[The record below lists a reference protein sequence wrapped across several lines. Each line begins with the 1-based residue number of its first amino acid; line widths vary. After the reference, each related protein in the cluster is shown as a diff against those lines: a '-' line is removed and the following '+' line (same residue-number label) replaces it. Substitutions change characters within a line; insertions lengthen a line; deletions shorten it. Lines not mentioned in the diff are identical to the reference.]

1 MQHSQTVNTDTRD
14 LDAWVKRLWVSENQA
29 DYHHIRHIV
38 GHLLE
43 TSHSDWDPLQPS
55 CLDVADNLRTV
66 DADQVTLIAAL
77 LSSPNLFEHTDL
89 GTLERTYGKPI
100 ATLCDNMR
108 TLHHF
113 REKTQ
118 QNTDFS
124 QKQHAEQI
132 RRMLLAM
139 AKDVR
144 AVLIK
149 LAWHL
154 QYLRL
159 MARQDISYLHQ
170 SVARQTLDVF
180 APLANRLGISQFKW
194 ELEDLAFRFLE
205 PQQYRNIAKAL
216 ADTRLERENYIEHF
230 IGLIR
235 DKLDQAQI
243 KATIYGRPK
252 HLYSIWKKMQRKD
265 IDITHLYDLRAIRVI
280 VEDIHTCYEVL
291 DLVHEHWKHIP
302 EEWDDYIMNRKPN
315 GYQSIHTVVIG
326 PQGQHVEIQIRTAEM
341 HQLAEMGV
349 AAHWRY
355 KEGGRH
361 DRALERVITS
371 LRRLLDND
379 VEDGELLENF
389 HTELFSDRVFVLT
402 PKGRV
407 IDLVKGAT
415 PIDFA
420 YAIHTDIGHRCQ
432 GAKVNGT
439 IVPLNYELTNG
450 EQIEI
455 LTGKEARP
463 KMNWLN
469 ETLGYARSSRTRQ
482 KINHWFRQQDH
493 EKNHQEGQAILER
506 EKHLL
511 NLPKLNIAELTQQ
524 FGRQSEREFL
534 IALGRGDISE
544 RQVANALLR
553 SRSNAIQ
560 FRKIKKKP
568 TAQPKTG
575 NIIVGGV
582 GDLYTQVAR
591 CCQPVHGENI
601 IGYITQGRGV
611 SVHRA
616 DCSNIAHLPEEQK
629 HRLIEVSWGDSQN
642 DYAVDVLISGYNQP
656 GMLRDVADVLARQQ
670 INIITISSRSMDEQE
685 VALVDLTIQIQDMV
699 HLSDILER
707 LMQLPSVTD
716 VQRKV

>member
-1 MQHSQTVNTDTRD
+1 MQHSQTINMSARD

-29 DYHHIRHIV
+29 DFHHIRHIIEE
-38 GHLLE
+38 LMELSL
-43 TSHSDWDPLQPS
+43 TQTDPLQPNA
-55 CLDVADNLRTV
+55 LDVAENLRSV
-66 DADQVTLIAAL
+66 EADQTTLLAAL
-77 LSSPNLFEHTDL
+77 LSSPALANYTDL
-89 GTLERTYGKPI
+89 AEVEQTYGRSV
-100 ATLCDNMR
+100 ATLCENML

-113 REKTQ
+113 RENTQ
-118 QNTDFS
+118 NNADLS
-124 QKQHAEQI
+124 QKEQAEQV

-139 AKDVR
+139 IKDVR

-149 LAWHL
+149 LSWHL

-159 MARQDISYLHQ
+159 LARQEINYQHQ
-170 SVARQTLDVF
+170 IVARQTLDIF

-205 PQQYRNIAKAL
+205 PEQYRNIAKSL
-216 ADTRLERENYIEHF
+216 ADTRLERENYIENF
-230 IGLIR
+230 ITLIR
-235 DKLDQAQI
+235 EMINKTHI
-243 KATIYGRPK
+243 KASIYGRPK
-252 HLYSIWKKMQRKD
+252 HIYSIWKKMQRKVVD
-265 IDITHLYDLRAIRVI
+265 INHLYDLRAIRII
-280 VEDIHTCYEVL
+280 VEDIATCYEVL
-291 DLVHEHWKHIP
+291 GMVYERWEHIP
-302 EEWDDYIMNRKPN
+302 EERDDYIVKPKPN

-326 PQGQHVEIQIRTAEM
+326 PQGCHVEIQIRTAEM

-361 DRALERVITS
+361 DRTLERVIAS

-432 GAKVNGT
+432 GAKVNGA
-439 IVPLNYELTNG
+439 IVPLNYELNNG
-450 EQIEI
+450 EQVEI

-469 ETLGYARSSRTRQ
+469 ETLGYVRSSRTRQ
-482 KINHWFRQQDH
+482 KINHWFRQQNH
-493 EKNHQEGQAILER
+493 EKNYQEGQAILER

-511 NLPKLNIAELTQQ
+511 NLPKLSLAELVQQ
-524 FGRQSEREFL
+524 FSRQNERDFL
-534 IALGRGDISE
+534 IALGRGDISQ
-544 RQVANALLR
+544 RQLSDTLIR
-553 SRSNAIQ
+553 SRSSEIH
-560 FRKIKKKP
+560 FRKVKKKP
-568 TAQPKTG
+568 SAKSSDV
-575 NIIVGGV
+575 IVRGV
-582 GDLYTQVAR
+582 GDLYTQIAQ
-591 CCQPVHGENI
+591 CCQPVQGDAI
-601 IGYITQGRGV
+601 IGYITQGRGI
-611 SVHRA
+611 SVHRS
-616 DCSNIAHLPEEQK
+616 DCPNITHLSKEQK
-629 HRLIEVSWGDSQN
+629 NRLIEISWGRNQT
-642 DYAVDVLISGYNQP
+642 DYAVDILICGYNQP
-656 GMLRDVADVLARQQ
+656 GMLRDVAEVLARAN
-670 INIITISSRSMDEQE
+670 INVLSISSRPLHDQEFARMDI
-685 VALVDLTIQIQDMV
+685 TIQIQDRR
-699 HLSDILER
+699 HLSETLER